1 MPANTSRRRPTLPAV
16 PEGLP
21 DAATLRRDAAVLG
34 VPLDVDQAERI
45 IAFGTLL
52 LRWNRAFNL
61 VSRKDQERLYHRHL
75 LDSLSVV
82 RFLGSTLGST
92 PTRAREGRRC
102 LDLGTGAGLPGI
114 PLAVARPDL
123 RFTLI
128 DRNARKI
135 RFVEHAIQLLELG
148 SVEAVCADV
157 ESLRPDGGYDI
168 VVSRAVAGLDEIWP
182 LVRPLLRAD
191 GRILLM
197 AYGQRVQ
204 RAQSGQGGPPPRGP
218 AVEAPEAAPP
228 PGLRI
233 VALEMIHIPGLEQPH
248 GLLVAEPLGTG
259 PSDGIGN

>member
-1 MPANTSRRRPTLPAV
+1 MPANTNRRRLTLRAV

-21 DAATLRRDAAVLG
+21 DAGTLRRDAAVLG
-34 VPLDVDQAERI
+34 VPLDLDQAERI
-45 IAFGTLL
+45 LAFGALL

-75 LDSLSVV
+75 LDSLSVAP
-82 RFLGSTLGST
+82 FLGSAPGST
-92 PTRAREGRRC
+92 SPRVREGRRC

-135 RFVEHAIQLLELG
+135 RFVEQAIQMLELR
-148 SVEAVCADV
+148 SVEGVCADV
-157 ESLRPDGGYDI
+157 ASLRPDGGYDI
-168 VVSRAVAGLDEIWP
+168 VVSRAVAGLGEVWP

-197 AYGQRVQ
+197 AHSQSAQ
-204 RAQSGQGGPPPRGP
+204 RARHGQGGQPLRG
-218 AVEAPEAAPP
+218 EAAETLESAPP

-248 GLLVAEPLGTG
+248 GLLVAEPLGQG
-259 PSDGIGN
+259 PLDGIDN